1 MSIESV
7 LGDSII
13 TTKISQVANWAR
25 KNSLWPMPFGT
36 ACCAIE
42 YMSVVSAHYDVSR
55 FGAEV
60 VRFSPR
66 QSDLLMVMGTITDK
80 MGPVLRKIYDQMAE
94 PKWVIS
100 MGACATSGGFYRA
113 YHVMQG
119 IDEIVPVDVYI
130 PGCPPSP
137 EAVIQAILMIRKL
150 IEKDSEIDT
159 NARADLRERLKKE
172 ITETSPKTL
181 LIAEEQAHEATRL
194 VQITREPAAPKN
206 PIVEALTGDFAE
218 QVVDVNDFRG
228 DLTVSVKPDRI
239 VEICRALKE
248 KPETKLNL
256 LTTVTG
262 VDYLG
267 HPEEDSSGRFNVV
280 YHLYSIDHG
289 HRLRLKVALPDSAP
303 EVDSVSSVWKTANW
317 WERETFDMFGI
328 RFRNHPDLRRILCHE
343 EFVGHALRKDHEPG
357 GRTPLSK
364 DYKLPIE
371 YLTEWREDEKP
382 DRLSGAPTII
392 NIGPSH
398 PATHGTLRI
407 VCRLDGEKIADADA
421 EIGYLHRCFEKMAE
435 THQWNQVIPY
445 TDRLNYMSSFLN
457 NVGYAMAVEK
467 LLGIEVPKRVEY
479 IRVILGELSRI
490 MDHMVC
496 IGTNL
501 LDIGAITN
509 FWYTFEP
516 REEIYDLLEMTAG
529 VRMMVSYVRVGGL
542 AADLPDDFVPRCRQ
556 VLNRLPRYI
565 DDVHRLNTNSRIFKQ
580 RAVGVNEIN
589 AADAI
594 DWGMTGPMLRATGVP
609 YDIRQV
615 HPYSSYDDFE
625 FEVPIGNRGD
635 VYDRYL
641 VRMEEMRQ
649 SLKIVEQA
657 LENLPE
663 GQYQVDDR
671 RITLPP
677 KLGVYNNIE
686 DLMNHFKLIMHGIQ
700 PPPGEVYGYTEAGN
714 GELGFYIVSDGSLR
728 PWRCHARGPCF
739 PIFSAF
745 PKMIEDGLISDAVAA
760 LGSLNIV
767 AGELDR

>member
-1 MSIESV
+1 MSSGSN
-7 LGDSII
+7 LGQSFL
-13 TTKISQVANWAR
+13 TTTVSEVANWAR

-42 YMSVVSAHYDVSR
+42 YMSIVSAHYDVAR

-80 MGPVLRKIYDQMAE
+80 MGPVLKRIYEQMPE

-119 IDEIVPVDVYI
+119 IDEIIPVDVYI
-130 PGCPPSP
+130 PGCPPTP
-137 EAVIQAILMIRKL
+137 EAVLQAVLMIREL
-150 IEKDSEIDT
+150 IEKENIVDAD
-159 NARADLRERLKKE
+159 ARQNLRERMKKE
-172 ITETSPKTL
+172 ITESSPKTL
-181 LIAEEQAHEATRL
+181 LLADQQAREAVRL
-194 VQITREPAAPKN
+194 VQITREPAAPRN
-206 PIVEALTGDFAE
+206 PIAAMLEAQFKDELL
-218 QVVDVNDFRG
+218 DVNDFRG
-228 DLTVSVKPDRI
+228 DLAITVRPNRI
-239 VEICRALKE
+239 PEICRALKE
-248 KPETKLNL
+248 DPSTKFDL
-256 LTTVTG
+256 LSSITG

-267 HPEEDSSGRFNVV
+267 YPDAKPDQRFQVV
-280 YHLYSIDHG
+280 YHMYSIDHG
-289 HRLRLKVALPDSAP
+289 HRVRLKAPLPESLP
-303 EVDSVSSVWKTANW
+303 EIESVSTIWKTANW
-317 WERETFDMFGI
+317 WERETYDMFGV
-328 RFRNHPDLRRILCHE
+328 RFKNHPDLRRILCHE

-357 GRTPLSK
+357 ARTPLSR

-371 YLTEWREDEKP
+371 YRIQWEGHEL
-382 DRLSGAPTII
+382 DRLNPEPTII

-407 VCRLDGEKIADADA
+407 VSRLDGEKIIDADV
-421 EIGYLHRCFEKMAE
+421 EIGYLHRCFEKMSE

-457 NVGYAMAVEK
+457 NVGYACAVEK
-467 LLGIEVPKRVEY
+467 LLGIEVPKRVQY

-501 LDIGAITN
+501 VDLGAITN
-509 FWYTFEP
+509 FWYTFES

-542 AADLPDDFVPRCRQ
+542 AAELPVDFVPRCRE
-556 VLNRLPRYI
+556 VLSRLPKYI
-565 DDVHRLNTNSRIFKQ
+565 NDLERLNTHNRLFKQ
-580 RAVGVNEIN
+580 RAVGITEIT
-589 AADAI
+589 ASEAI
-594 DWGMTGPMLRATGVP
+594 DWGFTGPMLRAAGVP

-615 HPYSSYDDFE
+615 HPYSSYDDFD
-625 FEVPIGNRGD
+625 FEIPVGNRGD
-635 VYDRYL
+635 MYDRYL

-649 SLKIVEQA
+649 SLRIVEQA

-663 GQYQVDDR
+663 GPVQVDDR

-677 KLGVYNNIE
+677 KKGVYTNIE
-686 DLMNHFKLIMHGIQ
+686 DLMNHFKLVMHGIQ
-700 PPPGEVYGYTEAGN
+700 APPGEVYGYTEAGN
-714 GELGFYIVSDGSLR
+714 GELGFYIVSDGSMR
-728 PWRCHARGPCF
+728 PWRVHARGPCF

-745 PKMIEDGLISDAVAA
+745 SRMIEGGLLADAVAA
-760 LGSLNIV
+760 LGSFNIV

>member
-1 MSIESV
+1 MSIETS
-7 LGDSII
+7 LGDNFI
-13 TTKISQVANWAR
+13 TTKISEVANWAR

-66 QSDLLMVMGTITDK
+66 QSDLMMVMGTITDK
-80 MGPVLRKIYDQMAE
+80 MGPVLKKIYDQMAE

-119 IDEIVPVDVYI
+119 IDEIIPVDVYI

-137 EAVIQAILMIRKL
+137 EAVIQAILMIQKL
-150 IEKDSEIDT
+150 IDKERET
-159 NARADLRERLKKE
+159 GANARLELRQQFLKE
-172 ITETSPKTL
+172 VTVTSPKSL
-181 LIAEEQAHEATRL
+181 LIANEQAREAQRL

-206 PIVEALTGDFAE
+206 PIVALMKSRFASE
-218 QVVDVNDFRG
+218 IVDEDDFRG
-228 DLTVSVKPDRI
+228 DLAITVKPDRI
-239 VEICRALKE
+239 TEICRTLKE
-248 KPETKLNL
+248 DPTTKFDL
-256 LTTVTG
+256 LSTVTG
-262 VDYLG
+262 LDYQG
-267 HPEEDSSGRFNVV
+267 YPDKKRDERFNVV
-280 YHLYSIDHG
+280 YQMYSIDHG
-289 HRLRLKVALPDSAP
+289 HRVRLKVPLPEDAP

-317 WERETFDMFGI
+317 WERETWDMFGI
-328 RFRNHPDLRRILCHE
+328 RFRNHPDLRRILTHE

-357 GRTPLSK
+357 GRTPLSR

-371 YLTEWREDEKP
+371 YQTDWREDEIHDK
-382 DRLSGAPTII
+382 LSGQPTII
-392 NIGPSH
+392 NVGPSH
-398 PATHGTLRI
+398 PAMHGTLRL
-407 VCRLDGEKIADADA
+407 VARLDGEKIIDSDV

-457 NVGYAMAVEK
+457 NVGYACSVEK
-467 LLGIEVPKRVEY
+467 LLGIEVPKRVQY
-479 IRVILGELSRI
+479 VRVILGELSRI

-501 LDIGAITN
+501 LDIGAMTN

-542 AADLPDDFVPRCRQ
+542 SADLPKDFVPRCRE
-556 VLNRLPRYI
+556 VLKRLPKYV
-565 DDVHRLNTNSRIFKQ
+565 DNVHKLNTNNRIFRQ
-580 RAVGVNEIN
+580 RAIGVTEISGK
-589 AADAI
+589 DAI
-594 DWGMTGPMLRATGVP
+594 DWGITGPMLRAAGVP
-609 YDIRQV
+609 YDIRQN
-615 HPYSSYDDFE
+615 HPYSSYEDFD

-635 VYDRYL
+635 LFDRYL

-649 SLKIVEQA
+649 SIRIVEQA

-663 GQYQVDDR
+663 GPYQVDDR

-686 DLMNHFKLIMHGIQ
+686 DLMNHFKLVMHGIQ
-700 PPPGEVYGYTEAGN
+700 TPPGEVYGYSEGGN
-714 GELGFYIVSDGSLR
+714 GELGFYIVSDGSMR
-728 PWRCHARGPCF
+728 PWRCHSRGPCF
-739 PIFSAF
+739 PIFSSY
-745 PKMIEDGLISDAVAA
+745 PRLIEGGLLADAVAA
-760 LGSLNIV
+760 LGSFNIV